1 VRRTLI
7 LLALTGCAST
17 PEVALDPMAP
27 PEMADCLQHRTPDL
41 MPAPIFVWELP
52 EYLVTVVYTLTE
64 ERRLRGIER
73 ECITDKKAE
82 GIIR

>member
-1 VRRTLI
+1 VKRALI
-7 LLALTGCAST
+7 MLVLTGCAST

-27 PEMADCLQHRTPDL
+27 PEVTDCLQHRTPDL
-41 MPAPIFVWELP
+41 MPPPIFIWELP
-52 EYLVTVVYTLTE
+52 EFLVTAVYILTE

-73 ECITDKKAE
+73 ECIADKKAE